1 MIIESAEKKDL
12 FRMLEILNKNLIAI
26 NKYQELNQEKTE
38 NGGFLIGS
46 FSIEEISPYIDDKK
60 NHIIL
65 TAKDEEIIGYLI
77 SHNLC
82 QVKDV
87 LYKELTSF
95 PEINSIKDK
104 KKILYYRQIAKLPE
118 KKNVGSKLVE
128 AMFDKA
134 KEMGY
139 EAVVCRIVHAP
150 LQNKISIAFHEKFG
164 FEFLGL
170 VQNGDVTLG
179 VYLRDLRN

>member
-12 FRMLEILNKNLIAI
+12 FRMLEILNKNLIPI

-38 NGGFLIGS
+38 NSGFLIGS
-46 FSIEEISPYIDDKK
+46 FSIEEISTRIDGKE

-65 TAKDEEIIGYLI
+65 TAKEEEIIGYLI
-77 SHNLC
+77 SHNLR
-82 QVKDV
+82 QIDD
-87 LYKELTSF
+87 LMYKCFTSF

-134 KEMGY
+134 REMGY

-164 FEFLGL
+164 FRFLGL

-179 VYLRDLRN
+179 VYLKDLKN